1 MRPTGPTL
9 VTARRGGR
17 TFCLIA
23 EEPDSTF
30 IIHSITLVTLDAPR
44 VFDHCYP
51 DHEKQ
56 KLHLHASFDG
66 LVKISGIAFPMG
78 RRRSRNLMTTNCCRL
93 SLLGLPLQ

>member
-44 VFDHCYP
+44 VFDNCYP

-56 KLHLHASFDG
+56 KLHLHASFD
-66 LVKISGIAFPMG
+66 
-78 RRRSRNLMTTNCCRL
+78 
-93 SLLGLPLQ
+93 